1 MTSILN
7 TLAHRRSLLTAALF
21 VLFSFAAELALAQN
35 TKNEGMT
42 HGLVQMTM
50 TVGETTQ
57 LEVLEAFGAPNI
69 TTIDATGQEVWTY
82 HKHATVS
89 QSKTKSKS
97 FGILF
102 GGAGGALGG
111 VLGGGASSTNSG
123 FEQSTRSMIL
133 IIKFNKQNV
142 VSDFRSRS
150 SSF

>member
-1 MTSILN
+1 MTSILD
-7 TLAHRRSLLTAALF
+7 TLAHRLPLLAAALF
-21 VLFSFAAELALAQN
+21 ITFSFAAEPAFGQDR
-35 TKNEGMT
+35 NEGMT

-102 GGAGGALGG
+102 GAVGG
-111 VLGGGASSTNSG
+111 VLGGGAGGSASSTNSG

-133 IIKFNKQNV
+133 IIKFNRQNI

>member
-1 MTSILN
+1 MTSILDN
-7 TLAHRRSLLTAALF
+7 LTHRLPLLAAALF
-21 VLFSFAAELALAQN
+21 LAFSIAPEPALGQE
-35 TKNEGMT
+35 KNQGMT

-102 GGAGGALGG
+102 GAVGSVLGG
-111 VLGGGASSTNSG
+111 GVGGGASSTNSG

-133 IIKFNKQNV
+133 IIKFDKQNV

>member
-1 MTSILN
+1 MISTRGSQVCQLPL
-7 TLAHRRSLLTAALF
+7 LAT
-21 VLFSFAAELALAQN
+21 VLFLVISFAIEPALGQDR
-35 TKNEGMT
+35 NEGMT

-57 LEVLEAFGAPNI
+57 IEVLEAFGAPNI
-69 TTIDATGQEVWTY
+69 TTIDASGQEVWTY
-82 HKHATVS
+82 SKHATVS
-89 QSKTKSKS
+89 ASKTKSNS

-102 GGAGGALGG
+102 GGAGGVLGG
-111 VLGGGASSTNSG
+111 ALGGGASSSNSG

-142 VSDFRSRS
+142 VSDFRSRT